1 MKVLV
6 TGGAGFI
13 GSNIVEGLVS
23 NGHEAIAFDKFFLGK
38 KENLSG
44 IKVEIIK
51 GDIRDR
57 NALDKAADG
66 CDFIFNEAAASSSPM
81 FNEDLREAVS
91 ANIDGFV
98 NVLDI
103 ARKHD
108 CGLVYA
114 STSSIYG
121 NTNGA
126 LREDM
131 KVVPP
136 NFYAA
141 TKLANEHLA
150 SVYSDEYGIKAI
162 GFRYMSVY
170 GMREEGKGMFAN
182 LVSQFLWMM
191 KKNEQPVIYGDGT
204 QTRDFVFAKDVAEAH
219 LLAMRSN
226 AKNDIFNIG
235 TGNATPLNGLVS
247 LLNKILGK
255 NIKPKYIRMPVKN
268 YIAKQKADT
277 SKAEKLLG
285 FGAKYSLEEG
295 VRQML

>member
-23 NGHEAIAFDKFFLGK
+23 NGHEAIAFDNFFLGK